1 MRPVPFS
8 PFEKSVDLP
17 PYRAIMAID
26 AKGFTAEPGS
36 AHEAISGLIPR
47 LVGDVF
53 AEAELEGPW
62 NRPDFF
68 GPSGDGFAV
77 GLPTEILPYLVD
89 PVPRMLQTR
98 LAAHNRS
105 LRYGQ
110 ARLQLRMSLHVG
122 PLPADPADPYLT
134 GNGTARNDTHRL
146 LDSRPVKAMLAAAS
160 PETTFLACI
169 LSDRVFTDV
178 VAEGY
183 AGRHPDH
190 FLEVAATVDGK
201 PFAQRAWLLV
211 PEISGNLLSVGLPQ
225 ADPAPDAN
233 PEPPGPRSGSTFAP
247 RIGRDNTGQV
257 IGSVGGNATFG
268 GGHR

>member
-1 MRPVPFS
+1 MRPVAFS

-17 PYRAIMAID
+17 PYRAIMAVD

-47 LVGDVF
+47 LVGNVF

-62 NRPDFF
+62 NQPDFF

-89 PVPRMLQTR
+89 PVPRMLQAR
-98 LAAHNRS
+98 LAAHNRE

-110 ARLQLRMSLHVG
+110 ARLRLRMSLHVG
-122 PLPADPADPYLT
+122 PLPANPADPYRT

-169 LSDRVFTDV
+169 LSDRVFADV

-190 FLEVAATVDGK
+190 FLEVSATVEGK

-211 PEISGNLLSVGLPQ
+211 PEVSGGLLAAGLPQ
-225 ADPAPDAN
+225 ADPE
-233 PEPPGPRSGSTFAP
+233 PERVSEPGTRSAFAP
-247 RIGRDNTGQV
+247 HVGRDNTGQI
-257 IGSVGGNATFG
+257 IGTVGGNATFG
-268 GGHR
+268 GGGR